1 LTTAEL
7 IPVLVGLKFRIVR
20 SGGRFTNVLL
30 GLAVLGTFAAV
41 LVAGSFVLFLRNVP
55 ERADIIV
62 PVLTAIGIAWFG
74 VPVVLGGGE
83 GTLHAGKLTVYPI
96 ETKKLVIGLMAAA
109 FVGVPA
115 LATGLLAFTT
125 ISHARSATTFI
136 LLLVSIVVFAATAV
150 LSGRTSI
157 AIMSG
162 LLRGRRTKELAGAL
176 AATLGVS
183 LGVIGPFATEYSDGL
198 VGDRL
203 AGVRGVAPYIP
214 WGWPAEAIGRASLG
228 DVRGALFFLVL
239 ALVFAAGLWTVW
251 SRIMERMLTDRA
263 FNDEQDVGVGLIPRW
278 MTVFGSG
285 PIVAVWAR
293 SLRQL
298 RRDPREFMEIAGF
311 LPMIIIFTLPSIEG
325 LRQGEPV
332 AVLGSGSVGLALGI
346 TSLNMFGADARSFG
360 VDALA
365 STNIRHVL
373 VGKVMARL
381 TLGVPL
387 ILVLACSFAA
397 IADGWAY
404 VFPSLGIGLTSLL
417 SMAGVGM
424 FVSTRF
430 PFALP
435 DTLTLGGRGSNGCAT
450 GVIRLGALLTA
461 MVAAAPGVAI
471 TVVVTLFV
479 SPGAGNVAAL
489 FAVFFGLFVFWG
501 ASRISGRWATNH
513 IPEVFQLL
521 SAA

>member
-1 LTTAEL
+1 MTTREL
-7 IPVLVGLKFRIVR
+7 IPLLVGLKFRIVR
-20 SGGRFTNVLL
+20 SGGRFANVLL
-30 GLAVLGTFAAV
+30 VLAMLGVFFAV
-41 LVAGSFVLFLRNVP
+41 MVAGAYVLFLRTSP
-55 ERADIIV
+55 DRADIIV

-74 VPVVLGGGE
+74 VPVVMGGGE
-83 GTLHAGKLTVYPI
+83 GTLHAGKLTIYPI
-96 ETKKLVIGLMAAA
+96 ETRKLVIGLLAAA

-115 LATGLLAFTT
+115 LATGLLALTT
-125 ISHARSATTFI
+125 ISHARSVSTFI
-136 LLLVSIVVFAATAV
+136 LLSLSIVLFSATAV

-157 AIMSG
+157 AVMSG

-183 LGVIGPFATEYSDGL
+183 IGVVGPFATEYSDGL
-198 VGDRL
+198 IGDRL
-203 AGVRGVAPYIP
+203 EALRGIAPFVP
-214 WGWPAEAIGRASLG
+214 WGWSAEAIGRASMG
-228 DVRGALFFLVL
+228 DIRGAVFFVVL
-239 ALVFAAGLWTVW
+239 ALLFACGLWTVW
-251 SRIMERMLTDRA
+251 SRIMENMMTNREFTD
-263 FNDEQDVGVGLIPRW
+263 DQEVGVGLIPKW
-278 MTVFGSG
+278 MSVFGSG

-311 LPMIIIFTLPSIEG
+311 MPMMIIFTLPSIEG
-325 LRQGEPV
+325 LRQGEPL

-346 TSLNMFGADARSFG
+346 TTLNMFGADSRSFG

-365 STNIRHVL
+365 AVDIRHVL
-373 VGKVMARL
+373 IGKVMARL

-387 ILVLACSFAA
+387 ILGLACIFAA

-404 VFPSLGIGLTSLL
+404 VIPSLGVGLTSLF
-417 SMAGVGM
+417 SMAGIGM

-435 DTLTLGGRGSNGCAT
+435 ETLTLGGRGTNGCAT

-461 MVAAAPGVAI
+461 MAAAGPGVAI
-471 TVVVTLFV
+471 TIVATLFI
-479 SPGAGNVAAL
+479 SPAAGTVAAV
-489 FAVFFGLFVFWG
+489 FAVLFGLFVFWG
-501 ASRISGRWATNH
+501 AARISGRWATNH

-521 SAA
+521 SSA